1 MHILC
6 IWLLD
11 WVIARMI
18 RMMDVTWCFTTD
30 ADYTQEKSNRMTLC
44 LLYIQQEGVMLVDVT
59 SLWVE
64 ACDADAQTPDSIFRD
79 DKEEG
84 SLCEM

>member
-1 MHILC
+1 MYILC

-11 WVIARMI
+11 WVITRMI

-30 ADYTQEKSNRMTLC
+30 VDYTQQLNDTFS
-44 LLYIQQEGVMLVDVT
+44 LLYIQQGEVMLVDVT

-64 ACDADAQTPDSIFRD
+64 ACDDDAKIPDSIFRD

-84 SLCEM
+84 SLCEV